1 MREEEFH
8 HQHSNKLI
16 NQVRKNVL
24 VVAKTAEVADKAV
37 VVTLAQVVVAVMAC
51 SSLCV
56 SSCSG
61 ARNDRNR
68 IKSGA

>member
-1 MREEEFH
+1 M
-8 HQHSNKLI
+8 
-16 NQVRKNVL
+16 
-24 VVAKTAEVADKAV
+24 AKTAEAADKAV
-37 VVTLAQVVVAVMAC
+37 AVTLAQDVVAVMAC